1 MEIYFEHLINA
12 TYRAYQDILIKK
24 YGDIYP
30 LRSAIIKFGG
40 FHLSYDW
47 YGRTRLGKEEVGNLI
62 IYTKEVHLNILFA
75 YCLGGLKSDIPNF
88 TELFGFRK
96 LVNTIAH
103 ELAHCL
109 MANYKL
115 QFGYKHDKSH
125 GGLTQ
130 DIEAFLWTLPEV
142 KELERLQ
149 GFRWKELMKNLQ

>member
-47 YGRTRLGKEEVGNLI
+47 CGRTRLGKEEVGNLI
-62 IYTKEVHLNILFA
+62 IYTKEIHLNILFA

-88 TELFGFRK
+88 TKLFGFRK

-130 DIEAFLWTLPEV
+130 DIEAFLWTLPEI

-149 GFRWKELMKNLQ
+149 GFQWKELVKNLR